1 MPRQLEVFWML
12 LTGNRQFKTQ
22 YLLATAQNKGTIQI
36 LHLNCNLFV
45 ILEKRESFKGKG

>member
-22 YLLATAQNKGTIQI
+22 YLLATAENRGTTLATIVAKFLTAQQF
-36 LHLNCNLFV
+36 C
-45 ILEKRESFKGKG
+45 GA